1 MSGVAPADREKEHLP
16 MAVDASAKASLEA
29 PALKELA
36 YLEQF
41 GQPLLP
47 FRRERR
53 PGYKYQKQL
62 PSDHLN
68 LNRYLLIAPS
78 LVPTNPRLRQFCIR
92 HPDFR

>member
-16 MAVDASAKASLEA
+16 MAYASAEASLEA